1 MKPAQLPD
9 RVLLFDGVCNLCSGA
24 VQFIIKRD
32 PAGKISFASLQSDTA
47 RELLASEGLPT
58 EQFDSMIFIENGRI
72 YKKSAAVLK
81 VSRHLRGAWRLSAVF
96 SQCPAPS
103 GTEPILSSPGAVTN
117 GSEKGK
123 HACSP
128 PLRSKTD
135 FCLNKNG

>member
-96 SQCPAPS
+96 F
-103 GTEPILSSPGAVTN
+103 AV
-117 GSEKGK
+117 
-123 HACSP
+123 P
-128 PLRSKTD
+128 RPLRDRAYSFIARRRYQWFGKREA
-135 FCLNKNG
+135 CMLPSPEIKNRFLS

>member
-81 VSRHLRGAWRLSAVF
+81 VSRHLRGAWRLSAIF
-96 SQCPAPS
+96 F
-103 GTEPILSSPGAVTN
+103 AV
-117 GSEKGK
+117 
-123 HACSP
+123 P
-128 PLRSKTD
+128 RPLRDRAYSFIAQRRYKW
-135 FCLNKNG
+135 FGKREACMLPSPEIKNRFLS

>member
-96 SQCPAPS
+96 FAVPRLLRDRAYSFIARRRYKWFGKREACMLPS
-103 GTEPILSSPGAVTN
+103 PEIKNRFLS
-117 GSEKGK
+117 
-123 HACSP
+123 
-128 PLRSKTD
+128 
-135 FCLNKNG
+135 

>member
-1 MKPAQLPD
+1 MEPAQLPD

-96 SQCPAPS
+96 F
-103 GTEPILSSPGAVTN
+103 AV
-117 GSEKGK
+117 
-123 HACSP
+123 P
-128 PLRSKTD
+128 RPLRDRAYSFIARRRYKW
-135 FCLNKNG
+135 FGKREACMLPSPEIKNRFLS

>member
-9 RVLLFDGVCNLCSGA
+9 RVLLFDGVCNLCNGA

-96 SQCPAPS
+96 F
-103 GTEPILSSPGAVTN
+103 AV
-117 GSEKGK
+117 
-123 HACSP
+123 P
-128 PLRSKTD
+128 RPLRDRAYSFITRRRYKW
-135 FCLNKNG
+135 FGKREACMLPSPEIKNRFLS

>member
-9 RVLLFDGVCNLCSGA
+9 RVLLFDGVCNLCGGA

-96 SQCPAPS
+96 F
-103 GTEPILSSPGAVTN
+103 AV
-117 GSEKGK
+117 
-123 HACSP
+123 P
-128 PLRSKTD
+128 RPLRDRAYSFIARRRYKW
-135 FCLNKNG
+135 FGKREACMLPSPEIKNRFLS

>member
-1 MKPAQLPD
+1 MTQALSFRSEKHAAGSLLKITEGSALKPAQLPD

-72 YKKSAAVLK
+72 YKNP
-81 VSRHLRGAWRLSAVF
+81 
-96 SQCPAPS
+96 QPC
-103 GTEPILSSPGAVTN
+103 
-117 GSEKGK
+117 
-123 HACSP
+123 
-128 PLRSKTD
+128 
-135 FCLNKNG
+135 

>member
-24 VQFIIKRD
+24 VQFIIKCD

-96 SQCPAPS
+96 F
-103 GTEPILSSPGAVTN
+103 AV
-117 GSEKGK
+117 
-123 HACSP
+123 P
-128 PLRSKTD
+128 RPLRDRAYSFIARRRYKW
-135 FCLNKNG
+135 FGKREACMLPSPEIKNRFLS

>member
-24 VQFIIKRD
+24 AQFIIKRD

-96 SQCPAPS
+96 F
-103 GTEPILSSPGAVTN
+103 AV
-117 GSEKGK
+117 
-123 HACSP
+123 P
-128 PLRSKTD
+128 RPLRDRAYSFIARRRYKW
-135 FCLNKNG
+135 FGKREACMLPSPEIKNRFLS

>member
-96 SQCPAPS
+96 FCSAPPPQGQSLFFHRPAP
-103 GTEPILSSPGAVTN
+103 LQMVRKK
-117 GSEKGK
+117 GSM
-123 HACSP
+123 HA
-128 PLRSKTD
+128 PLP
-135 FCLNKNG
+135 

>member
-72 YKKSAAVLK
+72 YKNSAAVLK

-96 SQCPAPS
+96 F
-103 GTEPILSSPGAVTN
+103 AV
-117 GSEKGK
+117 
-123 HACSP
+123 P
-128 PLRSKTD
+128 RPLRDRAYSFIARRRYKW
-135 FCLNKNG
+135 FGKREACMLPSPEIKNRFLS

>member
-47 RELLASEGLPT
+47 PELLASEGLPT

-96 SQCPAPS
+96 F
-103 GTEPILSSPGAVTN
+103 AV
-117 GSEKGK
+117 
-123 HACSP
+123 P
-128 PLRSKTD
+128 RPLRDRAYSFIARRRYKW
-135 FCLNKNG
+135 FGKREACMLPSPEIKNRFLS

>member
-9 RVLLFDGVCNLCSGA
+9 RVLLFDGVCNLCNGA

-47 RELLASEGLPT
+47 RVLLASEGLPT

-96 SQCPAPS
+96 F
-103 GTEPILSSPGAVTN
+103 AV
-117 GSEKGK
+117 
-123 HACSP
+123 P
-128 PLRSKTD
+128 RPLRDRAYSFIARRRYKW
-135 FCLNKNG
+135 FGKREACMLPSPEIKNRFLS